1 VNDDVIA
8 CVVVELLDPLP
19 IHTGED
25 RELYIMIARMFY
37 PNGPSRSAQFPT
49 LTGENGGGDTKPC
62 PARAYQPS
70 EFFPWRFSRHCSDG
84 VCTTT

>member
-1 VNDDVIA
+1 MNDDVIA

-37 PNGPSRSAQFPT
+37 PNGPSRPALFPYSVAF
-49 LTGENGGGDTKPC
+49 D
-62 PARAYQPS
+62 
-70 EFFPWRFSRHCSDG
+70 DG
-84 VCTTT
+84 IACKYIL